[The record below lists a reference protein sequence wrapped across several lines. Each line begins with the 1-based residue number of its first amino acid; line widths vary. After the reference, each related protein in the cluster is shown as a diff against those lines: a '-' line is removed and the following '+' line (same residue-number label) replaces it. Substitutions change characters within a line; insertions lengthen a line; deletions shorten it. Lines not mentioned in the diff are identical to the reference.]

1 LVVRNILCIFVGNLK
16 QNIMTIEERAHNFAW
31 ARLQKAKK
39 NVENFDWRGYP
50 IVSKEQ
56 INLVYQGYQQ
66 ELEVANYIYT
76 TLELNRS

>member
-1 LVVRNILCIFVGNLK
+1 
-16 QNIMTIEERAHNFAW
+16 MTIEERAHNFAW

-39 NVENFDWRGYP
+39 NIENFDWRGYP

-56 INLVYQGYQQ
+56 VNLVYQGYQQ

>member
-1 LVVRNILCIFVGNLK
+1 MN
-16 QNIMTIEERAHNFAW
+16 IEERAHNYSW
-31 ARLQKAKK
+31 ARLQKARH
-39 NVENFDWRGYP
+39 NVEEFDWKAYP

-56 INLVYQGYQQ
+56 VNLVYEGYLQ